1 MNRFREQEIKKQSDR
16 KMQTTELTSDP
27 SLLRKKTS
35 KSERISRPIRGS
47 RRQAIIEKFKTD
59 ASVYRL
65 HAQYDKE
72 RTKNER
78 KGFNYDCIRK
88 SRKIFKKIKAEVTA
102 QSSLI
107 SDITSGILQLHDQL
121 FNEINNDGTIKS
133 AIQLIQLRPFC
144 TVAFSEASV
153 HLYDVIVSQ
162 PETDIRKRI
171 NKYLPEDIRE
181 LGM

>member
-47 RRQAIIEKFKTD
+47 RRRASIEKFKAD

-78 KGFNYDCIRK
+78 
-88 SRKIFKKIKAEVTA
+88 KAEVTA